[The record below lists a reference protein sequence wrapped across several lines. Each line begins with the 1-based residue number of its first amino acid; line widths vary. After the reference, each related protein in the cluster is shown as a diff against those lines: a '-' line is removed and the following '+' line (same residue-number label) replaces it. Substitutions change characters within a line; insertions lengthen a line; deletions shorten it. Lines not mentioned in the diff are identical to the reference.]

1 MPIDHT
7 INLPLREVA
16 SRSYLYLMRT
26 VGLKVLKNRLSEYIR
41 IVASGEVVL
50 VTDRDRVVAEL
61 RPPQGR
67 GPLTSDALLAEAM
80 RQGWLAAPLVV
91 REGAPP
97 RAPVAPL
104 ADLMRELQAD
114 RGDR

>member
-1 MPIDHT
+1 MRTTTSP
-7 INLPLREVA
+7 PLQEVA
-16 SRSYLYLMRT
+16 SRSYLVLMRT

-41 IVASGEVVL
+41 IVAGGEVVL

-67 GPLTSDALLAEAM
+67 GPLISDALLAEAM
-80 RQGWLAAPLVV
+80 RHGWLAAPLVV

-97 RAPVAPL
+97 RAPVARM
-104 ADLMRELQAD
+104 ADLMRELQTD
-114 RGDR
+114 REDR

>member
-1 MPIDHT
+1 MIAAGT
-7 INLPLREVA
+7 SALTQVA
-16 SRSYLYLMRT
+16 SGSYFVGMRT

-41 IVASGEVVL
+41 IVTGGETVL

-80 RQGWLAAPLVV
+80 RNGWLSAPLVV
-91 REGAPP
+91 REGPPP
-97 RAPVAPL
+97 RAPVVPL
-104 ADLMRELQAD
+104 AQLLQELESD